1 MRKTRRKE
9 TKAKEKRL
17 GNKLSDRKKIVKR
30 VKGEKEKNENLTK
43 LKKKLENRKNKKYKE
58 QVKRTKVVVDEKY
71 GEITRRKRMKM
82 WIFIVILIAI
92 LFIVRIGWIQFVM
105 GDWLKE
111 MAFEQQSLDRAVNP
125 RRGTIYD
132 ATGTNILAIS
142 STVNT
147 ITVNPVNI
155 SKENKEKVAEALSNI
170 FELKYED
177 VLKKVNKKT
186 SIETIARKVEK
197 EKADELREWM
207 SDNGIDVGINID
219 EDTKRYYPYNSLA
232 SQVIGFCGY
241 DNQGLDGIEAIYED
255 ELKGEKGRITKVT
268 DAQGGEIDNEG
279 ENYISAV
286 DGDDLVLSIDLTIQG
301 IAEKYLKEAC
311 IDNECTDG
319 GNIIIMNPKTGD
331 ILAMAGYPNY
341 NLNEPYETTIDE
353 LKANWDNMSQTDQI
367 KEMQKVWRNK
377 AVADTYEPGSTFK
390 LITSSAALEEEIT
403 TTDKEGEFCC
413 TGGITI
419 AGVRISCW
427 RYYKPHGSESLRQA
441 LMNSCNPV
449 FIGLGQEI
457 GVSKYY
463 DYLEKFGLLRK
474 TGIDLPGEAN
484 SIFLK
489 EDKVGPVELATI
501 SFGQRFEITP
511 IQMITAVST
520 IANKGTYV
528 KPRIVKKI
536 VDSTTGE
543 ITEIPTEKTENVISK
558 ETAEGVLSMMGSVV
572 AEGTGKN
579 AQVQGYSIGGKTG
592 TSEDGVNT
600 GKYVTSFVGVA
611 PVSDPEVVV
620 LITLYNPTGE
630 GGHQGGGVAAPI
642 GSQVLGEVLPYLEV
656 QKDNTEED
664 GIQEEVEVP
673 NIVGLTISEAKE
685 KLKDLGLD
693 INYEETEE
701 NISDKKVISQVPVG
715 GMKVNKGSKII
726 IEYEK

>member
-1 MRKTRRKE
+1 MKEKKRKE
-9 TKAKEKRL
+9 QKTNDNKNIKANSKKLKIRYLKKEGKRP
-17 GNKLSDRKKIVKR
+17 
-30 VKGEKEKNENLTK
+30 ENIDK
-43 LKKKLENRKNKKYKE
+43 LKKKYESKKNKIYGEQIKE
-58 QVKRTKVVVDEKY
+58 SKVVFKEKY
-71 GEITRRKRMKM
+71 GEISRRKRMKI
-82 WIFIVILIAI
+82 WIIIVILVF
-92 LFIVRIGWIQFVM
+92 LFYIIRIGWIQFGM
-105 GDWLKE
+105 GNWLKD
-111 MAFEQQSLDRAVNP
+111 MAKEQQSLDRYINP

-132 ATGTNILAIS
+132 ATGNNILAIS

-147 ITVNPVNI
+147 VTVNPVNI

-170 FELKYED
+170 FELNYEE

-186 SIETIARKVEK
+186 SIETIVRRIDK
-197 EKADELREWM
+197 EKADELRKWM
-207 SDNGIDVGINID
+207 EDNEITVGINID
-219 EDTKRYYPYNSLA
+219 EDTKRYYPYNTLA
-232 SQVIGFCGY
+232 SQIIGFCGY
-241 DNQGLDGIEAIYED
+241 DNQGLDGIEAVYE
-255 ELKGEKGRITKVT
+255 EQLKGEKGKITKIT
-268 DAQGGEIDNEG
+268 DAQGGEIENEG
-279 ENYISAV
+279 ENYIPAV
-286 DGDDLVLSIDLTIQG
+286 DGNDLILSIDLTIQG

-311 IDNECTDG
+311 IDNKCTDG
-319 GNIIIMNPKTGD
+319 GNIIIMNPKNGD

-341 NLNEPYETTIDE
+341 NLNDPYETIIDD
-353 LKANWDNMSQTDQI
+353 LKGNWNTMTETEQI

-390 LITSSAALEEEIT
+390 LITASAALEEGIT
-403 TTDKEGEFCC
+403 TTDKPGEFTC

-427 RYYKPHGSESLRQA
+427 RYYNPHGSESLRQA

-463 DYLEKFGLLRK
+463 DYLEKFGLLKR
-474 TGIDLPGEAN
+474 TGIDLPGEAG

-489 EDKVGPVELATI
+489 ENKVGPVELATI

-536 VDSTTGE
+536 IDSTTGE
-543 ITEIPTEKTENVISK
+543 VTEIPTEKIENIISTG
-558 ETAEGVLSMMGSVV
+558 TAEGILSMMESVV
-572 AEGTGKN
+572 KEGTGKN

-611 PVSDPEVVV
+611 PIDEPEVVI

-656 QKDNTEED
+656 NKNENIDENIKE
-664 GIQEEVEVP
+664 IEVP
-673 NIVGLTISEAKE
+673 NLIGHTIEEAK
-685 KLKDLGLD
+685 KILKEIGLEID
-693 INYEETEE
+693 YETNE
-701 NISDKKVISQVPVG
+701 NNNSKIISQIPIEG
-715 GMKVNKGSKII
+715 TKVKEGSKIVV
-726 IEYEK
+726 EYEK